1 MACLPHLDDKQIAQM
16 LKPNKR
22 TKEKTKKNI
31 FSVSE
36 S

>member
-1 MACLPHLDDKQIAQM
+1 MECLPHPDDKQIAQM

-22 TKEKTKKNI
+22 TKEKTKNI

>member
-1 MACLPHLDDKQIAQM
+1 MECLPHPDDKQIAQM

-22 TKEKTKKNI
+22 TKQKTKKHS
-31 FSVSE
+31 FSISE